1 MNSSNLN
8 QKKFDENTDLED
20 LIESGSEPLI
30 SLNDLVQP
38 QNHPDN
44 PSHLAEVADS
54 QKALYDGLSPIRCF
68 NYHTQLRVAGRLISE
83 SLEEDKSAVLILD
96 KNAEEALEMLEGLG
110 FTLRQALLE
119 RKLDIYYYRNGVRNR
134 NFFKK
139 DYEEILNATLRHRT
153 NHVHHLIMIEFN
165 TLFANSVKEAVT
177 NQIED
182 FCNVARTF
190 DVSVSGLYSPTNWYQ
205 NDFLSDQLPDFLGK
219 NSVKEAKAKG
229 GTGIIKYSIRS
240 TKKNF
245 L

>member
-1 MNSSNLN
+1 MNQSKLN
-8 QKKFDENTDLED
+8 QNNVELNGDQDDLRQSEDER
-20 LIESGSEPLI
+20 LI
-30 SLNDLVQP
+30 SLDEIVQAKSP
-38 QNHPDN
+38 TD
-44 PSHLAEVADS
+44 PSGVLKGVSDS
-54 QKALYDGLSPIRCF
+54 NTQLYDGLSPIRCF

-83 SLEEDKSAVLILD
+83 SLEEDKSSVLILD
-96 KNAEEALEMLEGLG
+96 KNAEEALDILEGLG

-119 RKLDIYYYRNGVRNR
+119 RKLDIYYYRSGVRNR
-134 NFFKK
+134 NFFKN
-139 DYEEILNATLRHRT
+139 DYEEILNATLRHRSK
-153 NHVHHLIMIEFN
+153 HVHHLIMIEFN

-205 NDFLSDQLPDFLGK
+205 NDFLSEQLPDFLGK
-219 NSVKEAKAKG
+219 NAVKEAKAKG

-240 TKKNF
+240 VKKNF